1 MATRITCVVIEDQM
15 DLGRICPFREHLQAL
30 FDEEDEISTLRPTI
44 AVDRIHGS
52 DVDTRLRRVSGV
64 VRRCSNR
71 LEDLHEHEGMNERE
85 TRRLSILIDVNRET
99 SDVVRTTEFL
109 LTSECRRSGKLRFR
123 DGCEREL
130 EIQDEL
136 HKTDE

>member
-1 MATRITCVVIEDQM
+1 MVEDQM

-30 FDEEDEISTLRPTI
+30 LEEEDEIATLRPAI

-52 DVDTRLRRVSGV
+52 DVDTRLRRVVGV
-64 VRRCSNR
+64 VRRSSNR
-71 LEDLHEHEGMNERE
+71 LEDLHEHEGTNERE

-99 SDVVRTTEFL
+99 SDVGRTTEFL
-109 LTSECRRSGKLRFR
+109 STGECRRSGELGFR
-123 DGCEREL
+123 EGSESKL